1 MKLSA
6 MISTNKTTG
15 GLIAT
20 IVLVILLCQPNI
32 FKSFT
37 GSVLGRFVLI
47 MLILGITHLH
57 MIFGVIVILVIIVL
71 LSNSGNAYLEGFEGG
86 DASTTTTDP
95 TTTDS
100 TTKTAPATATTA
112 TTTTTATTATTTS
125 PTVPPPPANPPQSG
139 LKPAVPMSQVP
150 PAPSSSKKETFAS
163 REGFSMTDRE
173 SNMLKGKNSKQI
185 AVFSNARAQKNP
197 VEPSDTSVFT
207 SGYSSV

>member
-1 MKLSA
+1 MKLSG
-6 MISTNKTTG
+6 MISTNKTTS
-15 GLIAT
+15 GLVAT
-20 IVLVILLCQPNI
+20 IILVILLCQPNI
-32 FKSFT
+32 FHSFT

-47 MLILGITHLH
+47 ILILGITYLH

-86 DASTTTTDP
+86 DATTTTPTPTPTTDP
-95 TTTDS
+95 ATTDS
-100 TTKTAPATATTA
+100 TTKSTPAT
-112 TTTTTATTATTTS
+112 TTTS

-139 LKPAVPMSQVP
+139 LKPAVPTSQVP
-150 PAPSSSKKETFAS
+150 TPPQSSSKKETFAS

-185 AVFSNARAQKNP
+185 AVFSNARAQKNL